1 MSYFTIRKQF
11 LMPSFDLSLK
21 EQKKLDRFLLMLEK
35 SGVGEL
41 LSKCHSGQPQNG
53 GRPPFNRYDLL
64 ATVIYGFA
72 MKNPTLREL
81 ESSCKFDLRYIY
93 LMQQQRPTFMTF
105 CTFINDY
112 IVPNQEEIFSKI
124 IMEILKECNIDLV
137 DAFIDG
143 TKIEADANKYKF
155 VWKPTTWHIKLCNKI
170 RSLLKSLNL
179 DRNVP
184 EDGIFSS
191 QIIANKIISLSK
203 LLNDSP
209 DSQAKLLSKK
219 YNQLVIYLEKALEY
233 EDKESICGLNRNSY
247 YKTDHDATAMC
258 LKEDYYSGL
267 GSNMHAGYNAQ
278 IVVIKG
284 FICTYY
290 LSQSRSDI
298 KDFVPTI
305 QKFNKIYGCYPTRIC
320 ADSGYGSL
328 TNYRFVA
335 SNNIGNYIKFRSWQ
349 GDVSGKYPD
358 SYNLND
364 DLTITCLNGNIGRKI
379 EIVGRHP
386 TKAEAVFYRIDGCH
400 NCSFCLYC
408 KKQMKNQDEDFRIF
422 EVVVEFQKYKNQAK
436 ENLLSPKGI
445 EMRVNR
451 SIQNEGAFG
460 TLKQDM
466 NNSRFRRISLS
477 KTTTEFML
485 NVLGYDVGKLLR
497 FFDGYKEL
505 KYWIAPDNLKAEIFK
520 KPRAKCLCKRA
531 RKAIQK
537 RLHYT

>member
-209 DSQAKLLSKK
+209 DSQAKLFLSVNNRGAKK
-219 YNQLVIYLEKALEY
+219 W
-233 EDKESICGLNRNSY
+233 
-247 YKTDHDATAMC
+247 
-258 LKEDYYSGL
+258 
-267 GSNMHAGYNAQ
+267 
-278 IVVIKG
+278 
-284 FICTYY
+284 
-290 LSQSRSDI
+290 
-298 KDFVPTI
+298 P
-305 QKFNKIYGCYPTRIC
+305 
-320 ADSGYGSL
+320 
-328 TNYRFVA
+328 
-335 SNNIGNYIKFRSWQ
+335 
-349 GDVSGKYPD
+349 
-358 SYNLND
+358 
-364 DLTITCLNGNIGRKI
+364 
-379 EIVGRHP
+379 
-386 TKAEAVFYRIDGCH
+386 
-400 NCSFCLYC
+400 
-408 KKQMKNQDEDFRIF
+408 
-422 EVVVEFQKYKNQAK
+422 
-436 ENLLSPKGI
+436 
-445 EMRVNR
+445 
-451 SIQNEGAFG
+451 
-460 TLKQDM
+460 
-466 NNSRFRRISLS
+466 IS
-477 KTTTEFML
+477 
-485 NVLGYDVGKLLR
+485 
-497 FFDGYKEL
+497 
-505 KYWIAPDNLKAEIFK
+505 
-520 KPRAKCLCKRA
+520 
-531 RKAIQK
+531 
-537 RLHYT
+537 